1 MLGVTSG
8 GLGHGKEWIIATKIG
23 TGIGMSGVG
32 RGLRRDNHSSSR
44 IGTANVVLEEQ
55 EEEVVGT
62 HHPNNNS
69 TTAMG
74 IDGESDTDRGPAKE
88 TRDGIG
94 PRKS

>member
-1 MLGVTSG
+1 
-8 GLGHGKEWIIATKIG
+8 
-23 TGIGMSGVG
+23 MSGVG
-32 RGLRRDNHSSSR
+32 PGLRSDCHSSSSSW

-55 EEEVVGT
+55 EAEVVGT

-74 IDGESDTDRGPAKE
+74 IDEESDTDLGPAKE

>member
-1 MLGVTSG
+1 M
-8 GLGHGKEWIIATKIG
+8 
-23 TGIGMSGVG
+23 
-32 RGLRRDNHSSSR
+32 
-44 IGTANVVLEEQ
+44 VLVLV
-55 EEEVVGT
+55 EEVVGT

>member
-1 MLGVTSG
+1 
-8 GLGHGKEWIIATKIG
+8 
-23 TGIGMSGVG
+23 MSGVG
-32 RGLRRDNHSSSR
+32 PGLRRDNHSSSSR
-44 IGTANVVLEEQ
+44 IGTANVVLVEEEEQ
-55 EEEVVGT
+55 EEVVVT

-74 IDGESDTDRGPAKE
+74 IDEESDTDRGPAKE